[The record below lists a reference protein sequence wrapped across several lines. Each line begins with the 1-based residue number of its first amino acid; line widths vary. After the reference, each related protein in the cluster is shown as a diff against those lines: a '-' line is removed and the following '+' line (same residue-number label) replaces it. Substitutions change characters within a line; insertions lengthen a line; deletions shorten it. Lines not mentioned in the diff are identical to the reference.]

1 MDDIRIRVTKDELN
15 FIREALLHYYEELD
29 ARLFEAEEE
38 QEASIP
44 DFLRS
49 SAQEEIEVQPKKP
62 HWTQT
67 AKGKIILAK
76 RSAFSK
82 KAKK

>member
-1 MDDIRIRVTKDELN
+1 MDDIKIRVTKNELN
-15 FIREALLHYYEELD
+15 FLRDALFEHYLD
-29 ARLFEAEEE
+29 LDERFCEAEEE

-49 SAQEEIEVQPKKP
+49 SSQEEIEVQPKKP

-67 AKGKIILAK
+67 AKGKKILAK
-76 RSAFSK
+76 RSANKVK
-82 KAKK
+82 K